1 MVLASASALLAI
13 PGLVLFYRGI
23 ARTGGVARA
32 LTLALAGAAI
42 VPILWLIYG
51 HGLVFGAPL
60 VFGLVGNPGQRIVLG
75 DIPGADSLA
84 VIAFVVMSAVMAVTI
99 LAVAVADRM
108 SLVGWLIFTA
118 VWLSVVVFPV
128 MYWVLNETGGW
139 ASGMGVAD
147 LAGGSF
153 VHICAGTSALALLL
167 VFGEHR
173 RQSPAP
179 SPFVDPPL
187 ARRRMGAT
195 PIGAVLVL
203 IGWLGLN
210 ISSEGTVD
218 EMTRLIALNTIAA
231 AATGMI
237 GWIVAEKLSTSRVS
251 RTAPAAGAFSG
262 LVAIAPGCASFAPGW
277 ASALGLLAGAT
288 CAFAVL
294 ASRRRRRA
302 VSFTVV
308 AIHAV
313 AGLTGMLYIGIFGA
327 EVGFIYNGNPAQSIA
342 QVSTVV
348 GVGVYSFAVSWVL
361 GFVIHK
367 SLGLGNR
374 RRSAVEST
382 TVPLAVP

>member
-1 MVLASASALLAI
+1 MVLASASALLAM

-23 ARTGGVARA
+23 ARSGGVARTM
-32 LTLALAGAAI
+32 TLSLAGAAI
-42 VPILWLIYG
+42 VPVLWLIYG

-75 DIPGADSLA
+75 DVPGADSLA
-84 VIAFVVMSAVMAVTI
+84 VIAFVVVSAVMAVTI
-99 LAVAVADRM
+99 LAVAVADRV
-108 SLVGWLIFTA
+108 SLLGWLAFTA

-139 ASGMGVAD
+139 ASGMGVAA

-173 RQSPAP
+173 RQSPDP
-179 SPFVDPPL
+179 SPFVDPPP

-218 EMTRLIALNTIAA
+218 ELTRLIALNTIAA
-231 AATGMI
+231 AATGVI

-294 ASRRRRRA
+294 ASRRRRRG

-361 GFVIHK
+361 GLIVQK
-367 SLGLGNR
+367 SVGLGLSR
-374 RRSAVEST
+374 QSAVEST
-382 TVPLAVP
+382 TSRTF